1 MTLRGESLFTATIYL
16 CNNES
21 RENSIIKVAQKN
33 IYIYY
38 VCFLGTIGCSSP
50 TKLHT
55 FGDLHSIINLPAALS
70 AFGCSCPLNDTR
82 NRSFS
87 EGRGDSME

>member
-50 TKLHT
+50 NKVAHVWRFT
-55 FGDLHSIINLPAALS
+55 FDHKSSGGAFRLRMQLPIK
-70 AFGCSCPLNDTR
+70 R
-82 NRSFS
+82 HQES
-87 EGRGDSME
+87 ELQ